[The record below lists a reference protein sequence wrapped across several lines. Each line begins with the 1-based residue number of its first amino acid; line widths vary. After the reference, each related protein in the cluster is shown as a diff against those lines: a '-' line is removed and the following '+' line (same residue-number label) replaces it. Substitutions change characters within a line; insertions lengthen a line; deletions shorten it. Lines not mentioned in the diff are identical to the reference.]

1 MIVHG
6 SETNFDKKF
15 QEKSDTEKTRW
26 DKIKAGAA
34 KVLSALHM
42 DDAAQILGDL
52 ITGEIG
58 TIKLDDDKLT
68 ESMLAN
74 FKARMDKYKDLK
86 AENYNKAPNADISEV
101 KMLLKINPIAKYED
115 VRNALIS
122 NALFQAVQQNT

>member
-15 QEKSDTEKTRW
+15 EEKSDAEKTRW
-26 DKIKAGAA
+26 DKFKDGAA
-34 KVLSALHM
+34 KVLSTLQI

-58 TIKLDDDKLT
+58 TIKIDDDKLT

-74 FKARMDKYKDLK
+74 FKARMEKYKAVNTD
-86 AENYNKAPNADISEV
+86 NYKTQDSPEI
-101 KMLLKINPIAKYED
+101 KMLLKVNPGATYTE